1 MLKSIIK
8 LSCLT
13 CFTLPFM
20 FLSPVIYAQS
30 TIPNLDELSSRT
42 RQNIKK
48 TKDIISKTQSKIDL
62 IRSQNEIRTRE
73 IEGLTTKV
81 GSIITKM
88 SGQGKDNA
96 ALQSEIQVSN
106 ELLNIERNTTKK
118 LKQDNTKLIKKIASI
133 TEKNRQSFT
142 KLTAD
147 YKLIKRRVKNL
158 KTSLS
163 LEKTKHLKLKNKNKV
178 LEKEITKEKRNTRIV
193 RANYENKILE
203 KQSKLNQL
211 GNKIKAYEKL
221 IEKTIKIQE
230 NIPKND

>member
-1 MLKSIIK
+1 
-8 LSCLT
+8 
-13 CFTLPFM
+13 M
-20 FLSPVIYAQS
+20 FISPVIYAQS
-30 TIPNLDELSSRT
+30 TIPKLDELSSRT

-48 TKDIISKTQSKIDL
+48 TKDIISKTQSKIEL

-88 SGQGKDNA
+88 SGQGKDNS
-96 ALQSEIQVSN
+96 ALQSEILVSN

-147 YKLIKRRVKNL
+147 YELIIVRMKNL
-158 KTSLS
+158 KASLS

-178 LEKEITKEKRNTRIV
+178 LEKKITKEKRNTRIV

-221 IEKTIKIQE
+221 IEKTTKIQE
-230 NIPKND
+230 NIPKK

>member
-1 MLKSIIK
+1 MVKSNLILPKGKKIILFDGICNLCNSSVIQVINRDK
-8 LSCLT
+8 KNI
-13 CFTLPFM
+13 
-20 FLSPVIYAQS
+20 FLFS
-30 TIPNLDELSSRT
+30 
-42 RQNIKK
+42 
-48 TKDIISKTQSKIDL
+48 
-62 IRSQNEIRTRE
+62 
-73 IEGLTTKV
+73 
-81 GSIITKM
+81 
-88 SGQGKDNA
+88 
-96 ALQSEIQVSN
+96 ALQSEILVSN

-147 YKLIKRRVKNL
+147 YELIIIRMKNL
-158 KTSLS
+158 KASLS

-178 LEKEITKEKRNTRIV
+178 LEKKITKEKRNTRIV

-221 IEKTIKIQE
+221 IEKTTKIQN
-230 NIPKND
+230 NIPKK

>member
-1 MLKSIIK
+1 M
-8 LSCLT
+8 
-13 CFTLPFM
+13 
-20 FLSPVIYAQS
+20 
-30 TIPNLDELSSRT
+30 TILRP
-42 RQNIKK
+42 IKK
-48 TKDIISKTQSKIDL
+48 TKDIISKTQSKIEL

-88 SGQGKDNA
+88 SGQGKDNS
-96 ALQSEIQVSN
+96 ALQSEILVSN
-106 ELLNIERNTTKK
+106 DLLNIERNTAKK
-118 LKQDNTKLIKKIASI
+118 LKQDNTKLIKKIESI

-147 YKLIKRRVKNL
+147 YELIIIRMKNL
-158 KTSLS
+158 KASLS
-163 LEKTKHLKLKNKNKV
+163 FERTKHLKLKNKNKV
-178 LEKEITKEKRNTRIV
+178 LEKKITKEKRNTRIV

-221 IEKTIKIQE
+221 IEKTIKIQK
-230 NIPKND
+230 NMPKK